1 MYEYIIGDIRW
12 IKEDYIVLENNRI
25 GYKIFTSANSS
36 IKLEIG
42 MKNIMM
48 YTYYNLRE
56 DGVFLY
62 GFLDEEEIDIFKLLI
77 TVSKIGPKVAIGILS
92 SLTPN
97 QIKRSIVEKNVPNLC
112 KAPGVGKKTAERMIL
127 ELKDKIEI
135 DNYIDGNIEIQNDAG
150 DYEEAINGLMSLGYS
165 RFEIEKTLRGIDIS
179 KLGLEEIIR
188 HTLKKLS
195 KN

>member
-1 MYEYIIGDIRW
+1 MYEYITGDIRW
-12 IKEDYIVLENNRI
+12 IKENYIVIDNNGI
-25 GYKIFTSANSS
+25 GYKIFTSNNSS
-36 IKLEIG
+36 IKLEMG
-42 MKNIMM
+42 MKDIMI

-56 DGVFLY
+56 DGVSLY
-62 GFLDEEEIDIFKLLI
+62 GFLDEEEINIFKLLI

-97 QIKRSIVEKNVPNLC
+97 QIKKAIFEKNLTILC

-127 ELKDKIEI
+127 ELKDKIEVN
-135 DNYIDGNIEIQNDAG
+135 DYMDENIETEFNVG
-150 DYEEAINGLMSLGYS
+150 EYEEAVNGLMSLGYS
-165 RFEIEKTLRGIDIS
+165 RFEIEKALRGIDTS
-179 KLGLEEIIR
+179 KLAIEEIIR